1 MNHRL
6 PILTDV
12 AFIADWTER
21 FRRQSWLVAVAIIVL
36 STVSSAQ
43 ELLPP
48 VPPTIDIPPIVPGI
62 ANEWI
67 PYEDIPDVLQVDT
80 MDLLRRMD
88 EFRMEMDSSTTIL
101 DEQLDRLEALLNQ
114 PVAPPDDEA
123 SRLADTQAT
132 ETLPTEAPQAPPDV
146 QSEPEPQTETHS
158 IWDDEVVLSTITV
171 TENAINRLALA
182 NNLYAAGE
190 IKIALKIYS
199 QLRLESDTKD
209 QAWVIYQVGHCH
221 RRLGN
226 KSESDQAFR
235 FVAALPNGGRWSQYA
250 SWWLNNGDNWG
261 RVDAKSKQLADA
273 VSRLRSLVED
283 GRAQ

>member
-1 MNHRL
+1 MNNRL
-6 PILTDV
+6 QMLAIVLL
-12 AFIADWTER
+12 IADWLKR
-21 FRRQSWLVAVAIIVL
+21 FQRQSSLVAGATIML

-48 VPPTIDIPPIVPGI
+48 TPPTIDIQPIVPDI

-67 PYEDIPDVLQVDT
+67 PYEAIPEVLQVDT

-88 EFRMEMDSSTTIL
+88 EFRLEMDSNTTIL
-101 DEQLDRLEALLNQ
+101 DRQLDRLEALLNQ
-114 PVAPPDDEA
+114 PEPPEDES
-123 SRLADTQAT
+123 SRLAETQAT

-146 QSEPEPQTETHS
+146 QSDPEPSSETPS

-199 QLRLESDTKD
+199 QLRLESDAKD
-209 QAWVIYQVGHCH
+209 QAWVIYQIGHCH

-226 KSESDQAFR
+226 KPESDQAFR

-250 SWWLNNGDNWG
+250 SWWLNNSDNLV
-261 RVDAKSKQLADA
+261 RVDAKSEQLSDA

-283 GRAQ
+283 ASAQ